1 MEIKKE
7 ILDYITSLNISYNDS
22 DKKIYFNDEEASE
35 YEIKVICE
43 RLKFNYNI
51 DINVDKLKTILQD
64 NGNITVIENDELGDI
79 TKIIDEDSSLK
90 DSDAKSFLLWK
101 KNTALWKTDKDGIKT
116 SLIECQTNIEGFIEN
131 FPKYKNKI
139 YFNVIRG
146 YAEFNGKQITD
157 KEIYEIMN
165 DLNKYMLPYYSSPRG
180 VKNAI
185 DSVAFRRQRNINKTW
200 LENNYKNN
208 YDKDKDYIDI
218 LLRDIFR
225 CEDLDKYYDL
235 YYAEIKLH
243 LLASLKKMC
252 YAKNEMDYKY
262 DNILVLCSEQGGTGK
277 TSFCEY
283 LYTFD
288 NICYTNVWEPESV
301 NFANKDFLE
310 QLHDSAANVFDEVS
324 VKRAIFNAVK
334 SFISKKNDKFRK
346 SYGYVA
352 DNKMRKFVL
361 WGTSNNND
369 FLKDYT
375 AGLERRWMIIHV
387 SEDKMNGVYLKEKMQ
402 ANNYEFVKRLWAQIM
417 NMYNENK
424 NFDMFLTH
432 DWDDKLL
439 KLQRD
444 YKASNNETY
453 NTIINDLLER
463 HYGFYDEYNIDV
475 DSIVEQYKYG
485 NSADWCNA
493 HNEELNIKIAK
504 SLKNDYILKPGDR
517 KIKYWGKIDRIQK
530 TILYQI
536 LDILNFE
543 YTKPSLAAEL
553 KITGKWK
560 GMNNNERCYTGEKV
574 ICGYFRI
581 NKEERV
587 KYTFDDKGQSH
598 VPF

>member
-536 LDILNFE
+536 LDKLNFE